1 MDKNKTPALLKRLQ
15 LKEFTQPDIIQIKYP
30 IFLCHGFGALGSLM
44 KPSPLHDPC
53 MLMREHGVIAFA
65 PNVVPYASIE
75 TRAKNWVRLIKKVC
89 SDHGYEKV
97 NVIAHSMGGLDMR
110 FALTHLGIDKYVA
123 SLTTLATPHH
133 GTFLADLILK
143 TPEIITEKLSDVVD
157 WFGNNVYPN
166 EKSEAL
172 SSVEQL
178 CRSYVQE
185 QFNPN
190 TPNLEGFPYFSYSA
204 AVGKGTDFSINPV
217 FMFQNTQIF
226 AKENINDSFVSVES
240 AKWGE
245 HLGTVPLSHMHQINV
260 QVSKEFKPIYKNFWV
275 EVMKMLKEKGL

>member
-1 MDKNKTPALLKRLQ
+1 MAKNTTPSLLKRLQ
-15 LKEFTQPDIIQIKYP
+15 LKEFTQPDIIQVKYP

-53 MLMREHGVIAFA
+53 MLMREHGIIAFA

-89 SDHGYEKV
+89 KDYGFEKV
-97 NVIAHSMGGLDMR
+97 NVVAHSMGGLDMR
-110 FALTHLGIDKYVA
+110 YALSHLGIAENVA
-123 SLTTLATPHH
+123 SLTTVATPHH

-157 WFGNNVYPN
+157 WFGNSVYPN
-166 EKSEAL
+166 EKSQVL

-178 CRSYVQE
+178 CRSFIE
-185 QFNPN
+185 EKFNPN
-190 TPNLEGFPYFSYSA
+190 TPDLKGFPYFSYSA

-217 FMFQNTQIF
+217 FMFQNMQIF
-226 AKENINDSFVSVES
+226 GKEEINDSFVSVQS
-240 AKWGE
+240 AQWGE
-245 HLGTVPLSHMHQINV
+245 HLGTVPLSHMNQINV
-260 QVSKEFKPIYKNFWV
+260 QVSKENKPKYYDFWTGV
-275 EVMKMLKEKGL
+275 VKELRDKGF